1 MLVGFTGTQRGM
13 TPQQYQTVWELLCAR
28 RQATGEFHEGDCI
41 GADAQAAFLAREAGF
56 RIICHPP
63 ENDTKRAFFPADE
76 TWPAAPYL
84 NRNKTIVNRSQE
96 MIATPGEV
104 EEQLRS
110 GTWSTIRYAVKTR
123 KPVSIVFPDGL
134 VRLS

>member
-13 TPQQYQTVWELLCAR
+13 TPLQYQTVWELLYAR

-56 RIICHPP
+56 RIIGHPP
-63 ENDTKRAFFPADE
+63 ENDSKRAFFQADQ
-76 TWPAAPYL
+76 WRPPLGYL
-84 NRNKTIVNRSQE
+84 DRNKEIVRKTEQ

-123 KPVSIVFPDGL
+123 KPISIVFPDGS